1 VAQQGTANIRPYFNI
16 DTTDPIKPFNRH
28 VQPDTSSSLIG
39 IYYSSIRS
47 IQEEI
52 LRSAHTTAKKHTCCS
67 NTTEFTVDQ
76 RVLLR
81 SRPARHWP
89 CREMHRHFTTFFMPF
104 CTTDYQQ
111 PIIQRN
117 PNKEI
122 IQRDAAIGIIQ
133 RNPYNEIIQKDPVRD
148 EAASPRIPTN
158 IVTPVVQQVAGGTSG
173 VLRLADNQ
181 HQQHSSIPTPYPS
194 SVSSDA
200 METIFAHP
208 ADRDKDNPQQQILH
222 LD

>member
-1 VAQQGTANIRPYFNI
+1 MILCRQQAKSNISKAYSI
-16 DTTDPIKPFNRH
+16 DRTIDIPTTMTNTLSCI
-28 VQPDTSSSLIG
+28 TSSSKETNSKLVEAPPEELAPLNCTPVPSLRESTRDSNKQHETRRT
-39 IYYSSIRS
+39 YSTI
-47 IQEEI
+47 
-52 LRSAHTTAKKHTCCS
+52 TTRT
-67 NTTEFTVDQ
+67 
-76 RVLLR
+76 R
-81 SRPARHWP
+81 RP
-89 CREMHRHFTTFFMPF
+89 FMPS

-158 IVTPVVQQVAGGTSG
+158 IATPVVQQVAGGTSG